1 MATEQTTNPFA
12 NAIVIDDDEN
22 NNDYNPFSDAI
33 VTGEAPVVDD
43 LEQTEPEKDNPFQY
57 IDDNPDLIGQSVDL
71 PDPNTTMYNDI
82 EAEGFLGIGGRQ
94 DAFQKALDRYRF
106 YEQHPDS
113 EKTLTGMLVYN
124 NKVVPF
130 PDQSFFTGDPGVD
143 VGSKIVYGLRNAGV
157 NILETGEILTD
168 LAGITDD
175 ETTYIADN
183 VPKLDTGDST
193 MDSIIVEGSGL
204 IGGGGAVAKGVGF
217 ALKKAP
223 QLVRTIGTALG
234 FEIGAASSAESDAGT
249 LVIGNSSLFK
259 DLGIQPAFLEGLDVD
274 SEDPKAQQELAKR
287 LNILMDGMTA
297 AGVLTG
303 AVKGL
308 DVGSR
313 LIYNLFVDP
322 FAKVG
327 SISRKEQEFVREIVD
342 QLIDV
347 GDDPKAIEAARNK
360 IADLITANKTIYVDL
375 PEDLANNVQISVD
388 SMTALERA
396 LRDENTDAAKDIIIK
411 ASALK
416 KGVIQQT
423 EGTNKT
429 AIAVARPT
437 DALENVTKEAE
448 LNLGGSDA
456 ITDANRAIQ
465 DQGVAEIDQA
475 AGVLK
480 TAEENLQN
488 VNQRII
494 QELTEDPSIIG
505 KATQLESKY
514 GFDIGSLRE
523 NSADEIVA
531 AISRASEAM
540 DNQKNT
546 LFNAIEGG
554 AVDYNAMID
563 VLKSLKPGQLD
574 AAASAMPGDN
584 LFGTLLEQT
593 KLRMKEVDG
602 QMVRETTE
610 EMQARF
616 ARFAERNGLDFAKLF
631 TEIRPSLVDS
641 INSLE
646 RGSAAEKGAAKALIK
661 FKKYIDEDAMTYLE
675 DVADDETLDAA
686 TEAMRYFREDWAPFW
701 DDASTL
707 QEIGTLRRTTTAR
720 GKQTPMFED
729 SARQQVKTTISDDN
743 RSVAANMVKLLERPE
758 AAADPNLVT
767 DFIIGDVLSTL
778 STRLDGPEAVSD
790 LGLNAVRQS
799 LSRYSTLIRKNF
811 GQEADRIDALVS
823 KLDSNSITKQQL
835 KDEVVKAQRLAD
847 EAKNRIYQQELNG
860 FFTAQGVRNPNGYD
874 TLSKIFTNQQSADR
888 LTDLMARADDNPII
902 QEGIQ
907 AAYTRWFRNNF
918 LGSTTSTAG
927 DRTLKAGAQMANQ
940 EGVKNALEY
949 ADIVFK
955 DKPEFVIALDSL
967 LAEAGLVQRS
977 RSSKAIPTGS
987 GTSELTDTRAAID
1000 RGITATLGV
1009 LSRTGARL
1017 RSAATG
1023 YIDQNL
1029 NRDGYFKMVDS
1040 LMSDPDEFVRVLK
1053 DVVRNERAV
1062 GTIPIRL
1069 PGTGTAENFL
1079 GMDDLTLYLD
1089 RGALYKMLVRA
1100 GIYREGNE
1108 EDQRSFMEKLAQTEL
1123 DFTKARDE
1131 FIQSQ
1136 ELGIE

>member
-1 MATEQTTNPFA
+1 MATEIVENPFA
-12 NAIVIDDDEN
+12 GAIFGPNKDDEN
-22 NNDYNPFSDAI
+22 PANNPFAGAVFDD
-33 VTGEAPVVDD
+33 APVIDNPED
-43 LEQTEPEKDNPFQY
+43 TEPEKDNPFQY
-57 IDDNPDLIGQSVDL
+57 IDDNPDLIGQPVEL
-71 PDPNTTMYNDI
+71 PDPNTTMYDDI
-82 EAEGFLGIGGRQ
+82 EAEGFLGFGGRQ
-94 DAFQKALDRYRF
+94 EAFKKALDRYRF

-113 EKTLTGMLVYN
+113 EKTMTGMLVYN
-124 NKVVPF
+124 NKIVPM
-130 PDQSFFTGDPGVD
+130 PDQSFFTGDMGVS
-143 VGSKIVYGLRNAGV
+143 VSQKITQGLRNAGV

-183 VPKLDTGDST
+183 VPKIDTGDST

-204 IGGGGAVAKGVGF
+204 VTGGGLGAKALNF
-217 ALKKAP
+217 TLKKAP
-223 QLVRTIGTALG
+223 QFARTIGTFLG
-234 FEIGAASSAESDAGT
+234 FELGVASTAESDAGT
-249 LVIGNSSLFK
+249 LMIGNKALLD
-259 DLGIQPAFLEGLDVD
+259 DLGLQPAILEGLEVNPD
-274 SEDPKAQQELAKR
+274 DPKAQQEAAKR
-287 LNILMDGMTA
+287 LNILMDGMA
-297 AGVLTG
+297 FAGMLEGGLKG
-303 AVKGL
+303 ADFLGRTV
-308 DVGSR
+308 
-313 LIYNLFVDP
+313 YNIFVDP
-322 FAKVG
+322 FAKAG
-327 SISRKEQEFVREIVD
+327 SISRQEQDFVRNLMDE
-342 QLIDV
+342 LINV
-347 GDDPKAIEAARNK
+347 GDDPKAIEAARIK
-360 IADLITANKTIYVDL
+360 VTELIEANKDLYVDL
-375 PEDLANNVQISVD
+375 PPELAENVSISLD
-388 SMTALERA
+388 TMSALERA
-396 LRDENTDAAKDIIIK
+396 LRDDNTDAARDIIMK
-411 ASALK
+411 AQSTK
-416 KGVIQQT
+416 KGVIQQPV
-423 EGTNKT
+423 GTNQT
-429 AIAVARPT
+429 ALKNAQPT
-437 DALENVTKEAE
+437 DALEDVTKQAE
-448 LNLGGSDA
+448 INLGGDEA
-456 ITDANRAIQ
+456 IVGANRAIQ
-465 DQGVAEIDQA
+465 DQGVAEVDQA
-475 AGVLK
+475 AGVLR

-494 QELTEDPSIIG
+494 QELTDDPSIIG
-505 KATQLESKY
+505 KATQLETKY

-540 DNQKNT
+540 DNQKNN

-610 EMQARF
+610 EMQERF

-661 FKKYIDEDAMTYLE
+661 FKKYIDEDAMKYLE

-686 TEAMRYFREDWAPFW
+686 NEAMRYFREDWAPFW

-729 SARQQVKTTISDDN
+729 AARQQVKTTISDDN

-811 GQEADRIDALVS
+811 GQEADRIDALVA

-835 KDEVVKAQRLAD
+835 KEEVVKAQRLAD

-860 FFTAQGVRNPNGYD
+860 FFTAQGVRNPNGYE

-888 LTDLMARADDNPII
+888 LTDLMARAEGNPII

-918 LGSTTSTAG
+918 LGSTKSAAG
-927 DRTLKAGAQMANQ
+927 DRAMKAGSLMANE
-940 EGVKNALEY
+940 EGIKNAFDY
-949 ADIVFK
+949 ASIVFK
-955 DKPEFVIALDSL
+955 DKPEFVSALDTL
-967 LAEAGLVQRS
+967 LTEAGFIQAS
-977 RSSKAIPTGS
+977 RGSKAIPTGS
-987 GTSELTDTRAAID
+987 GTAELTEQIAAVN

-1009 LSRTGARL
+1009 LSRIGARI
-1017 RSAATG
+1017 RTTAVGA
-1023 YIDQNL
+1023 IQQNF
-1029 NRDGYFKMVDS
+1029 NANAYYNMVDN
-1040 LMSDPDEFVRVLK
+1040 LMANPDEFIRVAK
-1053 DVVRNERAV
+1053 EVVKNERAV

-1069 PGTGTAENFL
+1069 PGMGKAEDFL
-1079 GMDDLTLYLD
+1079 GKDDLTLYLD
-1089 RGALYKMLVRA
+1089 RGAMYKMMVRA

-1108 EDQRSFMEKLAQTEL
+1108 EDQRTFLEQLAQTEL

>member
-12 NAIVIDDDEN
+12 GAIVIDDDEN

-43 LEQTEPEKDNPFQY
+43 LEQTEPEKENPFQY

-71 PDPNTTMYNDI
+71 PDPNTTMYDDI
-82 EAEGFLGIGGRQ
+82 EAEGFLGFGGRQ
-94 DAFQKALDRYRF
+94 DAFQKALDRYKF
-106 YEQHPDS
+106 YEEHPDS

-124 NKVVPF
+124 NKIVPM
-130 PDQSFFTGDPGVD
+130 PDQSFFTGDMGVS
-143 VGSKIVYGLRNAGV
+143 VSQKITQGLRNAGV

-168 LAGITDD
+168 LAGITDED
-175 ETTYIADN
+175 TTYIADN
-183 VPKLDTGDST
+183 VPKIDTGDST

-204 IGGGGAVAKGVGF
+204 VGGGGAVAKGVSF

-223 QLVRTIGTALG
+223 QFARTIGTFLG
-234 FEIGAASSAESDAGT
+234 FELGVASSAESDAGT
-249 LVIGNSSLFK
+249 LMIGNKALL
-259 DLGIQPAFLEGLDVD
+259 DELGLQPAILEGMEVNPD
-274 SEDPKAQQELAKR
+274 DPKAQQEAAKR
-287 LNILMDGMTA
+287 LNILMDGMA
-297 AGVLTG
+297 FAGMLEGGLKG
-303 AVKGL
+303 ADFLGRTV
-308 DVGSR
+308 
-313 LIYNLFVDP
+313 YNIFVDP
-322 FAKVG
+322 FAKAG
-327 SISRKEQEFVREIVD
+327 SVSRQEQDFVRNLMDE
-342 QLIDV
+342 LINV
-347 GDDPKAIEAARNK
+347 GDDPKAIEAARLK
-360 IADLITANKTIYVDL
+360 VTELIEANKDLYVDL
-375 PEDLANNVQISVD
+375 PPELAENVSLSLD
-388 SMTALERA
+388 TMTALERA
-396 LRDENTDAAKDIIIK
+396 LRDDNTDAAKDIIMK
-411 ASALK
+411 AQSTK
-416 KGVIQQT
+416 KGVIQQSA
-423 EGTNKT
+423 GTNQT
-429 AIAVARPT
+429 ALKNAQPT
-437 DALENVTKEAE
+437 DALEDVTKQAE
-448 LNLGGSDA
+448 LNLGGDEA
-456 ITDANRAIQ
+456 IVGANRALQ

-475 AGVLK
+475 AGVLR
-480 TAEENLQN
+480 TAEDELAN
-488 VNQRII
+488 VNQKII
-494 QELTEDPSIIG
+494 QELTDDPSIIG

-540 DNQKNT
+540 DTQKNN

-554 AVDYNAMID
+554 AVDFDAMIN
-563 VLKSLKPGQLD
+563 VLRSLKPGQLD

-602 QMVRETTE
+602 KMVRETTE
-610 EMQARF
+610 EMQERF

-661 FKKYIDEDAMTYLE
+661 FKKYIDEDAMKYLE
-675 DVADDETLDAA
+675 DVADDDTLDAA
-686 TEAMRYFREDWAPFW
+686 NEAMRYFREDWAPFW

-707 QEIGTLRRTTTAR
+707 QEIGSLRRSTTAR

-729 SARQQVKTTISDDN
+729 AARQQVKNTISDDN

-811 GQEADRIDALVS
+811 GQEADRIDALVT
-823 KLDSNSITKQQL
+823 KLGDNKLTKQQL
-835 KDEVVKAQRLAD
+835 QDEVIRAQRLAD

-860 FFTAQGVRNPNGYD
+860 FFTAQGIRNPNGYE
-874 TLSKIFTNQQSADR
+874 TLSKIFTNQQNSDR
-888 LTDLMARADDNPII
+888 LTQLMARAEDNPII

-918 LGSTTSTAG
+918 LGSTKSAAG
-927 DRTLKAGAQMANQ
+927 DRTMKAGSLMANE
-940 EGVKNALEY
+940 EGVKNAFDY
-949 ADIVFK
+949 ASIVFK
-955 DKPEFVIALDSL
+955 DKPEFVSALDTL
-967 LAEAGLVQRS
+967 LTEAGLIQAS
-977 RSSKAIPTGS
+977 RGSKAIPTGS
-987 GTSELTDTRAAID
+987 GTAELAEQIAAVN

-1009 LSRTGARL
+1009 LSRIGARI
-1017 RSAATG
+1017 RTTAVGA
-1023 YIDQNL
+1023 IQQNF
-1029 NRDGYFKMVDS
+1029 NANAYYNMVDN
-1040 LMSDPDEFVRVLK
+1040 LMANPDEFIRVAK
-1053 DVVRNERAV
+1053 EVVKNERAV

-1069 PGTGTAENFL
+1069 PGTSKAENFL
-1079 GMDDLTLYLD
+1079 GKDDLTLYLD
-1089 RGALYKMLVRA
+1089 RGAMYKMMVRA

-1108 EDQRSFMEKLAQTEL
+1108 EDQRTFMERLAQTEL

>member
-1 MATEQTTNPFA
+1 MATEIVQNPFA
-12 NAIVIDDDEN
+12 GAIIGPAKDDDSSENNPLANAVLSDAPVID
-22 NNDYNPFSDAI
+22 NPED
-33 VTGEAPVVDD
+33 
-43 LEQTEPEKDNPFQY
+43 TEPEKDNPFQY
-57 IDDNPDLIGQSVDL
+57 IDDNPDLIGQSVEL
-71 PDPNTTMYNDI
+71 PDPNTTMYDDI
-82 EAEGFLGIGGRQ
+82 EAEGFLGFGGRQ
-94 DAFQKALDRYRF
+94 EAFKKALDRYRF

-113 EKTLTGMLVYN
+113 EKTMTGMLVYN
-124 NKVVPF
+124 NKIVPM
-130 PDQSFFTGDPGVD
+130 PDQSFFTGDMGVS
-143 VGSKIVYGLRNAGV
+143 VSQKITQGLRNAGV

-168 LAGITDD
+168 LAGITD
-175 ETTYIADN
+175 ENTNYIADN
-183 VPKLDTGDST
+183 VPKIDTGDST

-204 IGGGGAVAKGVGF
+204 VAGGGAVAKGASLV
-217 ALKKAP
+217 LKKAP
-223 QLVRTIGTALG
+223 QFARTIGTFLG
-234 FEIGAASSAESDAGT
+234 FELGVASTAESDAGT
-249 LVIGNSSLFK
+249 LMIGNKALLD
-259 DLGIQPAFLEGLDVD
+259 DLGLQPAILEGLEVNPDD
-274 SEDPKAQQELAKR
+274 SKAQQEAAKR
-287 LNILMDGMTA
+287 LNILMDGMA
-297 AGVLTG
+297 FAGMLEGGLKG
-303 AVKGL
+303 ADFLGRTV
-308 DVGSR
+308 
-313 LIYNLFVDP
+313 YNIFVDP
-322 FAKVG
+322 FAKAG
-327 SISRKEQEFVREIVD
+327 SISRQEQDFVRNLMDE
-342 QLIDV
+342 LINV
-347 GDDPKAIEAARNK
+347 GDDPKAIEAARIK
-360 IADLITANKTIYVDL
+360 VTELIEANKNLYVDL
-375 PEDLANNVQISVD
+375 PPELAENVSLSLD
-388 SMTALERA
+388 TMSALERA
-396 LRDENTDAAKDIIIK
+396 LRDDNTDAAKDIIMK
-411 ASALK
+411 AQSTK
-416 KGVIQQT
+416 KGVIQQPV
-423 EGTNKT
+423 GTNQT
-429 AIAVARPT
+429 ALKNAQPT
-437 DALENVTKEAE
+437 DALEDVTKQAE
-448 LNLGGSDA
+448 INLGGDEA
-456 ITDANRAIQ
+456 IVGANRAIQ
-465 DQGVAEIDQA
+465 DQGVAEVDQA
-475 AGVLK
+475 AGVLR

-494 QELTEDPSIIG
+494 QELTDDPSIIG
-505 KATQLESKY
+505 KATQLETKY

-540 DNQKNT
+540 DNQKNN

-554 AVDYNAMID
+554 AVDYNAMIS
-563 VLKSLKPGQLD
+563 VLRSLKPGQLD

-602 QMVRETTE
+602 KMVRETTE
-610 EMQARF
+610 EMQERF

-661 FKKYIDEDAMTYLE
+661 FKKYIDEDAMKYLE

-686 TEAMRYFREDWAPFW
+686 NEAMRYFREDWAPFW

-707 QEIGTLRRTTTAR
+707 QEIGSLRRTTTAR

-729 SARQQVKTTISDDN
+729 AARQQVKNTISDDN

-811 GQEADRIDALVS
+811 GQEADRIDALVA

-860 FFTAQGVRNPNGYD
+860 FFTAQGVRNPNGYE

-888 LTDLMARADDNPII
+888 LTDLMARADGNPII

-918 LGSTTSTAG
+918 LGSTKSAAG
-927 DRTLKAGAQMANQ
+927 DRAMKAGSLMANE
-940 EGVKNALEY
+940 EGIKNAFDY
-949 ADIVFK
+949 ASIVFK
-955 DKPEFVIALDSL
+955 DKPEFVSALDTL
-967 LAEAGLVQRS
+967 LTEAGFIQAS
-977 RSSKAIPTGS
+977 RGSKAIPTGS
-987 GTSELTDTRAAID
+987 GTAELTEQIAAVN

-1009 LSRTGARL
+1009 LSRIGARI
-1017 RSAATG
+1017 RTTAVGA
-1023 YIDQNL
+1023 IQQNF
-1029 NRDGYFKMVDS
+1029 NANAYYNMVDN
-1040 LMSDPDEFVRVLK
+1040 LMANPDEFIRVAK
-1053 DVVRNERAV
+1053 EVVKNERAV

-1069 PGTGTAENFL
+1069 PGMGKAEDFL
-1079 GMDDLTLYLD
+1079 GKDDLTLYLD
-1089 RGALYKMLVRA
+1089 RGAMYKMMVRA

-1108 EDQRSFMEKLAQTEL
+1108 EDQRTFLEQLAQTEL